1 MKFGA
6 RCTPLL
12 PFISQLTYKPT
23 SDASRCPAR
32 WRRWE
37 DARAL
42 HRVHEAWPSC
52 MGGVFFLFRG
62 GKLNALKITKIKYD
76 EGLRWLPF
84 DILSRNNQPKTRGRD
99 GGGMG

>member
-12 PFISQLTYKPT
+12 PSISQLTYKPT
-23 SDASRCPAR
+23 SDASRRPAR

-42 HRVHEAWPSC
+42 YRAQEAWPSC

-62 GKLNALKITKIKYD
+62 GELNALKITKMKYD
-76 EGLRWLPF
+76 EGLRWPPF